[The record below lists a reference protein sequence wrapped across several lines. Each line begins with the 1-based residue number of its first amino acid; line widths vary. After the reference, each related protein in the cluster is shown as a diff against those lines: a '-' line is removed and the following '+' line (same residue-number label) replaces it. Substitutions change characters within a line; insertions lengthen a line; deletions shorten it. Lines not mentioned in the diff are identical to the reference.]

1 MRGENYFLC
10 PKKWQIGKILEK
22 AGGGGRQKFWGKK
35 YKASEVELLQ
45 ESLWEILWGQKS
57 SRDLSLFLSWEDVT
71 RTLAPQPD
79 SQKGEP
85 QADE

>member
-1 MRGENYFLC
+1 MTNRKNIRE
-10 PKKWQIGKILEK
+10 
-22 AGGGGRQKFWGKK
+22 GGGGQKFWGKK
-35 YKASEVELLQ
+35 YRDKASEVELLQ

-57 SRDLSLFLSWEDVT
+57 SRDLSLFLLWEDVT